1 MLCSQVTSHYYV
13 LVNFKSFKSYFPSFL
28 FFVVVVVVVVTSL
41 LLYRPVSTYFC
52 EFWLFYIVEQQPT
65 PESVTEEQSEHLEP
79 SVADTTGI
87 YFF

>member
-1 MLCSQVTSHYYV
+1 M

-28 FFVVVVVVVVTSL
+28 FFVVVVVVVVVVTSL

-52 EFWLFYIVEQQPT
+52 EFCLFYIVEQQPT